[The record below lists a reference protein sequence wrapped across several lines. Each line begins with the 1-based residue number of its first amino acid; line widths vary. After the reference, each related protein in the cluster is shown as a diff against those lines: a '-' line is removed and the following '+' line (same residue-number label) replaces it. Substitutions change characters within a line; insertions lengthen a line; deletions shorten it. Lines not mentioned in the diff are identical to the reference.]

1 MMKTKFSRDRITEF
15 VKDLSREATQIII
28 SVTGEK
34 DRALVFLPFSSTAL
48 VVYGEQSVV
57 SKHVFGEVIPGSV
70 PERHV
75 LTVE

>member
-34 DRALVFLPFSSTAL
+34 DRALVFLPFSTTAL
-48 VVYGEQSVV
+48 VVYVNRAWSLE
-57 SKHVFGEVIPGSV
+57 K
-70 PERHV
+70 
-75 LTVE
+75 

>member
-34 DRALVFLPFSSTAL
+34 DRALV
-48 VVYGEQSVV
+48 VYGEQSV
-57 SKHVFGEVIPGSV
+57 VFGEVIPGSV

>member
-34 DRALVFLPFSSTAL
+34 EKNESAETADPETNASTDNA
-48 VVYGEQSVV
+48 EIETTETS
-57 SKHVFGEVIPGSV
+57 ED
-70 PERHV
+70 
-75 LTVE
+75 VEE

>member
-34 DRALVFLPFSSTAL
+34 DRALVFLPFSTTAL

-57 SKHVFGEVIPGSV
+57 FGEVIPGSV
-70 PERHV
+70 PEWHV

>member
-34 DRALVFLPFSSTAL
+34 DRALVFLPFSTTAL

-57 SKHVFGEVIPGSV
+57 LGEVIPGSV

>member
-34 DRALVFLPFSSTAL
+34 DRALVFLPFSTTAL
-48 VVYGEQSVV
+48 VVEGEQSV
-57 SKHVFGEVIPGSV
+57 VFGEVIPGSI
-70 PERHV
+70 PERHF

>member
-34 DRALVFLPFSSTAL
+34 DRALVFLPFSTTAL

-57 SKHVFGEVIPGSV
+57 LGEVISGSV

>member
-1 MMKTKFSRDRITEF
+1 MKTKFSRDRITEF

-34 DRALVFLPFSSTAL
+34 DRALV
-48 VVYGEQSVV
+48 VYGEQSV
-57 SKHVFGEVIPGSV
+57 VFGEVIPGSV